1 MCVFYGDRKD
11 GPPRLDREERRIT
24 GLFASEWYD
33 DGCWGG
39 YVLKLIKI
47 SCTNKS
53 IRQQQQSL
61 SRLCVMPL
69 TFWLHFK
76 TKAPTIRIFIAL
88 FSRGSFMA
96 PFWWLPPKRDFQQQ
110 CFEAISGCWAKGA
123 GHSKIYNRASC
134 KLSKATTLPSHSVWK
149 SPKMS
154 HLNFSILAFFTI
166 FWPTKTDLSGN
177 SCWPRKL

>member
-33 DGCWGG
+33 DGCRGG

-53 IRQQQQSL
+53 IRQQQQQSL

-134 KLSKATTLPSHSVWK
+134 KLSKATTLPSAQCLKITQNVAFEF
-149 SPKMS
+149 
-154 HLNFSILAFFTI
+154 LNFGIFHQFFT
-166 FWPTKTDLSGN
+166 F
-177 SCWPRKL
+177 